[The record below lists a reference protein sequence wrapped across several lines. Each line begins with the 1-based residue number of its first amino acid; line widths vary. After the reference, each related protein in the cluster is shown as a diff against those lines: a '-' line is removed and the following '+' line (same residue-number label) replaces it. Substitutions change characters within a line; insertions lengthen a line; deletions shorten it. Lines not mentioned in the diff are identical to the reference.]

1 MFKTFYLPFF
11 LLLQSTLLT
20 SAAWALPEKD
30 TGNLGEIRYSVL
42 TPENF
47 QRIYGDAWIPMDGR
61 NIETSDLYRE
71 GLWSAREIPDARG
84 RYLRT
89 FNGGRSPSTGNP
101 HGDENQVGQDMNDQ
115 FGSHHHEGLYDRGIN
130 HPWANGCYPGHDG
143 KGYSRLSTSP
153 HGSGHSFYTGT
164 AGGSET
170 RPRSVIVY
178 TYIKINRTPENMTLN
193 LILEAI
199 EQASQ
204 RVFQSPQFQ
213 MMMRRLM
220 PAQNPQTHQDLGGLL
235 RRLNL
240 RADTPAAEGEL

>member
-1 MFKTFYLPFF
+1 MFKTFYLPFV
-11 LLLQSTLLT
+11 LLLQSTLL
-20 SAAWALPEKD
+20 SSSAWALPEKD
-30 TGNLGEIRYSVL
+30 TGNLGEVRYSVL

-89 FNGGRSPSTGNP
+89 FNGGKSPSTGNP
-101 HGDENQVGQDMNDQ
+101 NGDLAVGQLQEDQ
-115 FGSHHHEGLYDRGIN
+115 LKSHKHQFKYLGTRFSQYGR
-130 HPWANGCYPGHDG
+130 ANEPFAISILQHGPYGDTHDTE
-143 KGYSRLSTSP
+143 LI
-153 HGSGHSFYTGT
+153 
-164 AGGSET
+164 GGSET

-220 PAQNPQTHQDLGGLL
+220 PTQNPQTHQDLGGLL